1 MQVKQKGDILSA
13 SVIERRID
21 QTDVNLIM
29 DLNSIEG
36 LNEIRLPV
44 YRAAMKLLSLQ
55 KLCHMHVVSVRHITA
70 AVISVG
76 GTQRQ
81 DVGLNREEV
90 TWTLNRMFHGVSQEV
105 PGHVTVRAPEETCS
119 VMFRLYDR
127 TQVGSVPAA
136 SLQTALIAL
145 SSDSLLEKYTALMR
159 VSDNSSGS
167 VSRSGLRALLQ
178 DLSQV
183 PAAVQEEV
191 VFGSVEAAV
200 RSCFNGVLTSM
211 ASEEHVLSWLQTEPH
226 LLLWLPTLY
235 RLSVSQNVSH
245 TVRCHTCK
253 TFPISG
259 LRYRCMKCVN
269 VHVCQSCFLRERHT
283 RKHKTHHPVLE
294 FCTQPTWRETLCLLV
309 HSARHTLLPR
319 RYTQR
324 EPDRRRVLI
333 WAEPGETQDSAP
345 PPSDVSTRLAD
356 SAVCHS
362 PSSNRDASHDA
373 SVRPP
378 PSSLSLSKV
387 VQTDEEML
395 TQQLNASAVL
405 TEVRNLH
412 RDKWLLKQEM
422 KAWRLTVQ
430 SEQGILEDRCSEIE
444 VTMETLRQHNLR
456 LQGMLTQAQRHANS
470 TLHSIDMERG
480 DVTPTS
486 DTQRNTEEEEEEEVL
501 MKDEW
506 SEDEQQTPSPTIH
519 QGTPLSHDVCCEEEG
534 FAGDMCLCRPIGQED
549 RPEEAGL
556 QNVDTCLSQG
566 EEEEEEE
573 DCGMC
578 SPEELLQETVDRLK
592 TVMETDRWRERQ
604 KGERKRVELLDAAD
618 QVGDC
623 VHCLVDAMRTNAH

>member
-333 WAEPGETQDSAP
+333 WAEPGETQDS
-345 PPSDVSTRLAD
+345 
-356 SAVCHS
+356 

-395 TQQLNASAVL
+395 TQQVTSDLIGVVDL
-405 TEVRNLH
+405 MVRNLH

-578 SPEELLQETVDRLK
+578 SPEELL
-592 TVMETDRWRERQ
+592 
-604 KGERKRVELLDAAD
+604 
-618 QVGDC
+618 
-623 VHCLVDAMRTNAH
+623 

>member
-1 MQVKQKGDILSA
+1 
-13 SVIERRID
+13 
-21 QTDVNLIM
+21 M
-29 DLNSIEG
+29 DLNRIGKLLSVNLQVNCHQQSTFSRNILKLDGCLFPVSCTEG
-36 LNEIRLPV
+36 LNEIRLSV

-55 KLCHMHVVSVRHITA
+55 KLCHSESFHIITITSYYS
-70 AVISVG
+70 IS
-76 GTQRQ
+76 
-81 DVGLNREEV
+81 LCCLEEV
-90 TWTLNRMFHGVSQEV
+90 TLTLNRMFHGVSQEV
-105 PGHVTVRAPEETCS
+105 PGHVTINTVSVSVQVCFCS
-119 VMFRLYDR
+119 R

-145 SSDSLLEKYTALMR
+145 IKYTLYSAAALMR

-191 VFGSVEAAV
+191 IFGGVEAAV
-200 RSCFNGVLTSM
+200 RSCFNGVLTST
-211 ASEEHVLSWLQTEPH
+211 ASEEHVLSWLQTEPR

-235 RLSVSQNVSH
+235 RLSISQNVSH

-253 TFPISG
+253 TFPITG
-259 LRYRCMKCVN
+259 LRYRCMKCVK
-269 VHVCQSCFLRERHT
+269 VHVCQSCFLTERHT
-283 RKHKTHHPVLE
+283 RKHKTHHPENE
-294 FCTQPTWRETLCLLV
+294 FCTQPTWRESLCSLV

-324 EPDRRRVLI
+324 EADRRRVLI
-333 WAEPGETQDSAP
+333 WADLFLSAP
-345 PPSDVSTRLAD
+345 PPSDVSTQLAD

-412 RDKWLLKQEM
+412 RDKWLLEQEM
-422 KAWRLTVQ
+422 QALRLTVQ

-444 VTMETLRQHNLR
+444 VTMETLRQNNLR
-456 LQGMLTQAQRHANS
+456 LQGMLTR
-470 TLHSIDMERG
+470 
-480 DVTPTS
+480 
-486 DTQRNTEEEEEEEVL
+486 EVL
-501 MKDEW
+501 MKDES
-506 SEDEQQTPSPTIH
+506 SEDEQQSPSPTIH

-556 QNVDTCLSQG
+556 QNVDTCLSQE

-578 SPEELLQETVDRLK
+578 SLEELLQEIVDGLK

-604 KGERKRVELLDAAD
+604 TGETDRRRDRKMRHTGVTDRSLC
-618 QVGDC
+618 GC
-623 VHCLVDAMRTNAH
+623 VSVKLTCRKHLFMLPGEQTPD

>member
-1 MQVKQKGDILSA
+1 MQVKQKVDILSA

-29 DLNSIEG
+29 DLNRIEG
-36 LNEIRLPV
+36 LNEIRLSV

-70 AVISVG
+70 AVSSVG

-90 TWTLNRMFHGVSQEV
+90 TLTLNRMFHGVSQEV
-105 PGHVTVRAPEETCS
+105 PGHVTMQAPEEMCS

-145 SSDSLLEKYTALMR
+145 SSDNLLEKYTALMR

-191 VFGSVEAAV
+191 IFGGVEAAV
-200 RSCFNGVLTSM
+200 RSCFNGVLTST
-211 ASEEHVLSWLQTEPH
+211 ASEEHVLSWLQTEPR

-235 RLSVSQNVSH
+235 RLSISQNVSH

-253 TFPISG
+253 TFPITG
-259 LRYRCMKCVN
+259 LRYRCMKCVK
-269 VHVCQSCFLRERHT
+269 VHVCQSCFLTERHT

-294 FCTQPTWRETLCLLV
+294 FCIQPTWRESLCSLV

-324 EPDRRRVLI
+324 EADRRRVLI
-333 WAEPGETQDSAP
+333 WAEPGETRD
-345 PPSDVSTRLAD
+345 
-356 SAVCHS
+356 S

-412 RDKWLLKQEM
+412 RDKWLLEQEM
-422 KAWRLTVQ
+422 QALRLTVQ

-456 LQGMLTQAQRHANS
+456 LQGMLTRAQRHANS
-470 TLHSIDMERG
+470 TPHSVDMERG

-486 DTQRNTEEEEEEEVL
+486 DTQRNTEEEEEEVL
-501 MKDEW
+501 MKDES
-506 SEDEQQTPSPTIH
+506 SEDEQQSPSPTIH

-556 QNVDTCLSQG
+556 QNVDTCLSQEE

-578 SPEELLQETVDRLK
+578 SLEELLQEIVDGLK

-604 KGERKRVELLDAAD
+604 TGERKRVELLDAAD

-623 VHCLVDAMRTNAH
+623 VHCLVDAVRTNAH